1 MTAVV
6 FKTRSSILATG
17 SKSLNEKLCYRASS
31 VERGPTM
38 TIHVSEGGASEQDAE
53 AAESMDNVADSH
65 TEVLLE
71 GGN

>member
-1 MTAVV
+1 
-6 FKTRSSILATG
+6 
-17 SKSLNEKLCYRASS
+17 
-31 VERGPTM
+31 M